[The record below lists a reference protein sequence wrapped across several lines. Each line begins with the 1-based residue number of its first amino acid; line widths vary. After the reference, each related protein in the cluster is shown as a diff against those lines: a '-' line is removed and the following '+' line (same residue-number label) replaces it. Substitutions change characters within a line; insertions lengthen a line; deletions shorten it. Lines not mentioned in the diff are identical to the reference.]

1 MATARATEGARPMSA
16 SAKAKGS
23 ALERDALNEGR
34 ARGHQIERLRAT
46 GVNDEGDLALFAGP
60 QIDPVH
66 FRVIPAV
73 LHKRRMKGIADAYL
87 TLRYGDYLD
96 VNHLFTE
103 RVVTVLE
110 AKNRAR
116 LELAQWMDEATV
128 EADNW
133 VKHRGVILP

>member
-1 MATARATEGARPMSA
+1 MSA
-16 SAKAKGS
+16 SAKAKGN

-46 GVNDEGDLALFAGP
+46 GVNDEGDLALYAGP
-60 QIDPVH
+60 QFDPVR

-87 TLRYGDYLD
+87 TLRFGDYLD
-96 VNHLFTE
+96 VSHLYSE

-116 LELAQWMDEATV
+116 MSLAEWMDEAVV
-128 EADNW
+128 EASNW